1 MVVHSPVSAEHDDEG
16 PWQSSA
22 ACLDSDAAAVF
33 DPEYL
38 LGATRQARTAA
49 AKAVCARCT
58 VLEQCRAHA
67 LAVAEPHGT
76 WGGLD
81 EVERTTMITALRR
94 APRPTA

>member
-1 MVVHSPVSAEHDDEG
+1 MVVHSLVSAEDDDG
-16 PWQSSA
+16 VPWQSWA

-33 DPEYL
+33 DPGYL
-38 LGATRQARTAA
+38 SGETRHARTAA

-67 LAVAEPHGT
+67 LAVAEPHGI

-94 APRPTA
+94 TPGPTP